1 MTKDGPFWLVACAV
15 GSGAALG
22 AILRWALSYALN
34 ARIEQ
39 IPLGTLAANWLGGYL
54 IGLAAAGLSSHPAV
68 SPAARLFIV
77 TGFLGGLTTF
87 STFSSEADAMLRG
100 GAVRQSSAAC
110 AASYGRQLRHDGAW
124 PAFLAARLSLLHA
137 ALLSPCGKRNEL
149 SQHLLNFLHFVPI
162 YVL

>member
-54 IGLAAAGLSSHPAV
+54 IGLAAAGLASHPAV

-87 STFSSEADAMLRG
+87 STFSSEAVAML
-100 GAVRQSSAAC
+100 GAAQ
-110 AASYGRQLRHDGAW
+110 YGR
-124 PAFLAARLSLLHA
+124 AALHVLLHTGGSFA
-137 ALLSPCGKRNEL
+137 MTALGLLSWQPVSAFFMRL
-149 SQHLLNFLHFVPI
+149 F
-162 YVL
+162 